1 MEYNYT
7 KIFDEIQKL
16 IHKSILIWFGFIA
29 GCCVPLLL
37 LCLFRVLP
45 YSALWAL
52 AGILPMSVALIFIRH
67 FYQKKAELLAKKQQ
81 LSLMAFH
88 AKQALD
94 LLQQD
99 FPDTD
104 ISDCLIRMRYLAKNG
119 IDVDAALK
127 RLDGNTDAYNECA
140 ASFLAES
147 GHLEDTLYDLMQ
159 PDTLSQYGAE
169 AHMLRTQANRL
180 GIVNLTDT
188 AFFHEI
194 EAYAGDYAIVKAN
207 WKKLSLELDEAYTLL
222 SEYIKSIGYQCKTN
236 NSGDHMTLKQ
246 WADRLQEA
254 FTALEAYDTNKARNI
269 IQELLQYQVDANISK
284 SLRDIISNIDDI
296 MAN

>member
-16 IHKSILIWFGFIA
+16 IHKSILIWFGVIA

-37 LCLFRVLP
+37 LCLFHVLP

-52 AGILPMSVALIFIRH
+52 AGILPMVAALIFICH
-67 FYQKKAELLAKKQQ
+67 YYQKKAELLAKKQQ

-159 PDTLSQYGAE
+159 PDTLSQYGTE

-236 NSGDHMTLKQ
+236 SSGDHMTLKQ

-284 SLRDIISNIDDI
+284 SLQDIISNIDDI

>member
-1 MEYNYT
+1 MEYNYN
-7 KIFDEIQKL
+7 KIFEEMKKL
-16 IHKSILIWFGFIA
+16 IHKSILIWFGVMA
-29 GCCVPLLL
+29 GCCVLLIL
-37 LCLFRVLP
+37 LCLFHVIPL
-45 YSALWAL
+45 SALWAM
-52 AGILPMSVALIFIRH
+52 AGLLPMSIALVFIRRYYH
-67 FYQKKAELLAKKQQ
+67 KRAEFLAKKQQ

-94 LLQQD
+94 MLRQD

-119 IDVDAALK
+119 IDVDAALN
-127 RLDGNTDAYNECA
+127 RLDGNTDAYNDCA

-180 GIVNLTDT
+180 GIINLTDT

-222 SEYIKSIGYQCKTN
+222 SEYIKSIGYQRNTN
-236 NSGDHMTLKQ
+236 GEHMTLKQ

-254 FTALEAYDTNKARNI
+254 FTALEAYDTSKARNI

-284 SLRDIISNIDDI
+284 SLQDIISNIDDI
-296 MAN
+296 IAS